1 MRTPLRLGVATLAAT
16 IACTSSDTGSSVGET
31 GGTLLIALPVEPTTL
46 LPPHVRQL
54 QEREIADQIFD
65 VLADIGPDLNTVGDA
80 GWTPRLAASW
90 QWAADSMSIAFK
102 LQPRARWHDGQSV
115 RSADVKFSVAFNKDP
130 AVGSRIARALADVDS
145 VSTPDSLTAVVWYA
159 RRSPE
164 QFYNVAYNLRLLP
177 EHILGSADRADLVSH
192 PFAKNPVGSGPF
204 RFKRWEPRTLV
215 EVVADTMYHLGRPF
229 LDRVIF
235 MLHPDLNAAIVN
247 VLAGDIDVYE
257 ALTTDAVARIA
268 GQDEVRALRYGNL
281 NYGYLGFNFRDPKN
295 AERPH
300 PLFTDPQLRRAIAM
314 ALNAP
319 LLTANVYDSL
329 ATVSAGPF
337 SRRYATADTT
347 IRQVAFDSAG
357 ADRLLDSLGWKDANG
372 DGVREKGGRPLRFGV
387 IFPSSSIPR
396 RRYVELIQAQL
407 KPHGVQVDV
416 DGADISTIG
425 PRIFAGQFDAVVNNF
440 GLDPSPSGVREQWHT
455 QTAKNRASN
464 YQLYGNTA
472 VDALIDSAIVERD
485 PARSRALYRSAYQK
499 ITDDVAAVWLFE
511 LRPMMAVH
519 RRVQADLN
527 APDAWWRNLRLWSI
541 PAANRLPRDGS

>member
-1 MRTPLRLGVATLAAT
+1 
-16 IACTSSDTGSSVGET
+16 
-31 GGTLLIALPVEPTTL
+31 
-46 LPPHVRQL
+46 
-54 QEREIADQIFD
+54 
-65 VLADIGPDLNTVGDA
+65 
-80 GWTPRLAASW
+80 
-90 QWAADSMSIAFK
+90 
-102 LQPRARWHDGQSV
+102 
-115 RSADVKFSVAFNKDP
+115 
-130 AVGSRIARALADVDS
+130 
-145 VSTPDSLTAVVWYA
+145 
-159 RRSPE
+159 
-164 QFYNVAYNLRLLP
+164 
-177 EHILGSADRADLVSH
+177 
-192 PFAKNPVGSGPF
+192 
-204 RFKRWEPRTLV
+204 
-215 EVVADTMYHLGRPF
+215 
-229 LDRVIF
+229 
-235 MLHPDLNAAIVN
+235 
-247 VLAGDIDVYE
+247 
-257 ALTTDAVARIA
+257 VARIA

-314 ALNAP
+314 ALNPP

-425 PRIFAGQFDAVVNNF
+425 PRIFAGQFDAVVNSF

-455 QTAKNRASN
+455 QTAKSRASN